1 MKVPKSLLLQQQYLD
16 TWENY
21 ILSKESKIYPT
32 WDYVVLTASNDFQA
46 KGYEH
51 QIQQRIDFLPKRT
64 KFITVPDEGN
74 QRVGSGG
81 ATLSVLR
88 KIKKLEGEFSGLRIL
103 VIHSGGDS
111 KRIPQYSA
119 LGKLFSP
126 VPRVLPDGRSSTLFD
141 EIIISMSSVATRIQ
155 EGMVLLSGDVLLLFN
170 PLKIDFSLS
179 DVGCLTFK
187 IPPEI
192 GKNHGVFLS
201 GKNGYVIKCL
211 QKRSVEVLRES
222 GAVDENGF
230 VDIDT
235 GAIIFSCKYMDVL
248 YSLIDTDEKYF
259 SIVNSKV
266 RLSLYIEF
274 LFPLGLQSTLEL
286 FLKEKP
292 EGEMCDELIEVRKKI
307 WDLIKENNFKLKQ
320 IKLSPSAMIHFGSIQ
335 EIMKLMNKDMDEYRD
350 IGWNNIINSSSDKIS
365 SYNSV
370 LTPGCQIEENV
381 YVELSYVHRKAKV
394 GKNSLLSFVEIN
406 DVVVPEEVVMHGL
419 KQNNGKIVC
428 RIFGVNDNP
437 KENKLFGKN
446 IEDLPFGLKGNLWE
460 AKLYPEC
467 DTMKEAVNNALNI
480 YNLVFDKNNYYN
492 INNTNNDNNATPMS
506 YLDEWKK
513 YNKKSLSSGFNDADS
528 EALIEWWNK
537 MTDLVKCGK
546 VERLIY
552 EKKNVENV
560 KGLFNTNK
568 LNNEQQ
574 NWIKAKLERGD
585 FGEKIRLL
593 YYMGVAI
600 GDDNLINQSFIEI
613 KNPIIEQ
620 ALTDNK
626 YNSSIKIV
634 KNKHKVSLPLRV
646 NFAGGWTDTPPYCIE
661 NGGKILNAPILLDGN
676 KPVEVRIEK
685 IKEKKIILESKD
697 LDERCEYT
705 DIKDIQDIDDP
716 FEPFSLQKA
725 ALLICGII
733 PKTGGDLEEILER
746 LGSGFVIHSEIIDTP
761 KGSGL
766 GNTSILAAACAKAI
780 LEFFGITFTE
790 NDLYN
795 DVLAIEQMMSTG
807 GGWQDQVGGVSK
819 GINLVTSEKGIKQN
833 IIKKKLNISPK
844 TMEQLK
850 QRFCLIYTGER
861 RLQRNLLKEV
871 VKRYIGNVGDNIRA
885 LDKIK
890 GLADEMTFALENGNI
905 DLFASLL
912 NCHLQ
917 YSKMIDSG
925 ATNGL
930 IEKIFEIVDDM
941 IDGKMVC
948 GAGGGGFL
956 QVILKKNVTKEMLH
970 NKLRGIFPDSEIDV
984 WECNIDF

>member
-21 ILSKESKIYPT
+21 ILAKESKIHPT
-32 WDYVVLTASNDFQA
+32 WDYVAITASNDFQA

-51 QIQQRIDFLPKRT
+51 QIQQRIEFLPKRT

-88 KIKKLEGEFSGLRIL
+88 KIKQLEGTFSGLRIL

-187 IPPEI
+187 IQPEI
-192 GKNHGVFLS
+192 GKNHGVFIS

-211 QKRSVEVLRES
+211 QKRSVEVLKAQ

-248 YSLIDTDEKYF
+248 YSLIDTDEKYLN
-259 SIVNSKV
+259 IVNSKV

-335 EIMKLMNKDMDEYRD
+335 EIMTLMNTGMDDYRD

-365 SYNSV
+365 SYNSI
-370 LTPGCQIEENV
+370 LTPGCRVGENS
-381 YVELSYVHRKAKV
+381 YIELSYVHRKAKV
-394 GKNSLLSFVEIN
+394 GKNSLLSFVEVN
-406 DVVVPEEVVMHGL
+406 DVTIPEDVVLHGL

-428 RIFGVNDNP
+428 RIFGIHDNP

-446 IEDLPFGLKGNLWE
+446 INELPFGLDGNLWE

-467 DTMKEAVNNALNI
+467 DTMKEAIDNALNI
-480 YNLVFDKNNYYN
+480 YNTSMNFV
-492 INNTNNDNNATPMS
+492 TPG
-506 YLDEWKK
+506 YVDEWKK
-513 YNKKSLSSGFNDADS
+513 YTKKSLSSGFNDADPES
-528 EALIEWWNK
+528 LIEWWNK

-560 KGLFNTNK
+560 KGLFDTNK
-568 LNNEQQ
+568 LNNDQQ
-574 NWIKAKLERGD
+574 SWLKAKLDRSD
-585 FGEKIRLL
+585 FSEKIRLL

-600 GDDNLINQSFIEI
+600 GDDNLINQSFSEV
-613 KNPIIEQ
+613 KNSIIEQ
-620 ALTDNK
+620 NLRDKK
-626 YNSSIKIV
+626 YDTSLRII

-646 NFAGGWTDTPPYCIE
+646 NFAGGWTDTPPYCME
-661 NGGKILNAPILLDGN
+661 NGGKILNCPILLDGSR
-676 KPVEVRIEK
+676 PVEVCIEK

-697 LDERCEYT
+697 LDEKCEYT
-705 DIKDIQDIDDP
+705 NIEDIQDVDDP

-733 PKTGGDLEEILER
+733 PRTGGNLDEILER
-746 LGSGFVIHSEIIDTP
+746 LGSGFVIHSEIVDTP

-766 GNTSILAAACAKAI
+766 GNTSILAAACTKAI
-780 LEFFGITFTE
+780 LEFFGIKFTE

-795 DVLAIEQMMSTG
+795 DVLAIEQIMGTG

-833 IIKKKLNISPK
+833 IVKRRLNISDN
-844 TMEQLK
+844 TMKQLK
-850 QRFCLIYTGER
+850 ERFCLIYTGER
-861 RLQRNLLKEV
+861 RLQRNLLKDV

-890 GLADEMTFALENGNI
+890 GLADEMAYALESDNI
-905 DLFASLL
+905 NLFASLL

-930 IEKIFEIVDDM
+930 IDKIFEIIDDM

>member
-21 ILSKESKIYPT
+21 ILAKESKIHPT
-32 WDYVVLTASNDFQA
+32 WDYVAITASNDFQA

-51 QIQQRIDFLPKRT
+51 QIQQRIEFLPKRT

-88 KIKKLEGEFSGLRIL
+88 KIKQLEGTFSGLRIL

-187 IPPEI
+187 IQPEI
-192 GKNHGVFLS
+192 GKNHGVFIS

-211 QKRSVEVLRES
+211 QKRSVEVLKAA

-248 YSLIDTDEKYF
+248 YSLIDTDEKYLN
-259 SIVNSKV
+259 IVNSKV

-335 EIMKLMNKDMDEYRD
+335 EIMTLMNTGMDDYRD

-365 SYNSV
+365 SYNSI
-370 LTPGCQIEENV
+370 LTPGCRVGENS

-394 GKNSLLSFVEIN
+394 GKNSLLSFVEVN
-406 DVVVPEEVVMHGL
+406 DVTIPEDVVLHGL

-428 RIFGVNDNP
+428 RIFGIHDNP

-446 IEDLPFGLKGNLWE
+446 INELPFGLDGNLWE

-467 DTMKEAVNNALNI
+467 DTMKEAIDNALNI
-480 YNLVFDKNNYYN
+480 YNTSMNFV
-492 INNTNNDNNATPMS
+492 TPG
-506 YLDEWKK
+506 YVDEWKK
-513 YNKKSLSSGFNDADS
+513 YTKKSLSSGFNDADPES
-528 EALIEWWNK
+528 LIEWWNK

-560 KGLFNTNK
+560 KGLFDTNK
-568 LNNEQQ
+568 LNNDQQ
-574 NWIKAKLERGD
+574 SWLKAKLDRSD
-585 FGEKIRLL
+585 FSEKIRLL

-600 GDDNLINQSFIEI
+600 GDDNLINQSFSEV
-613 KNPIIEQ
+613 KNSIIEQ
-620 ALTDNK
+620 NLRDKK
-626 YNSSIKIV
+626 YDTSLRII

-646 NFAGGWTDTPPYCIE
+646 NFAGGWTDTPPYCME
-661 NGGKILNAPILLDGN
+661 NGGKILNCPILLDGSR
-676 KPVEVRIEK
+676 PVEVCIEK

-697 LDERCEYT
+697 LDEKCEYT
-705 DIKDIQDIDDP
+705 NIEDIQDVDDP

-733 PKTGGDLEEILER
+733 PRNGGNLDEILER
-746 LGSGFVIHSEIIDTP
+746 LGSGFVIHSEIVDTP

-766 GNTSILAAACAKAI
+766 GNTSILAAACTKAI
-780 LEFFGITFTE
+780 LEFFGIKFTE

-795 DVLAIEQMMSTG
+795 DVLAIEQIMGTG

-833 IIKKKLNISPK
+833 IVKRRLNISDN
-844 TMEQLK
+844 TMKQLK
-850 QRFCLIYTGER
+850 ERFCLIYTGER
-861 RLQRNLLKEV
+861 RLQRNLLKDV

-890 GLADEMTFALENGNI
+890 GLADEMAYALESDNI
-905 DLFASLL
+905 NLFASLL

-930 IEKIFEIVDDM
+930 IDKIFEIIDDM

>member
-21 ILSKESKIYPT
+21 ILAKESKIHPT
-32 WDYVVLTASNDFQA
+32 WDYVAITASNDFQA

-51 QIQQRIDFLPKRT
+51 QIQQRIEFLPKRT

-88 KIKKLEGEFSGLRIL
+88 KIKQLEGTFSGLRIL

-192 GKNHGVFLS
+192 GKNHGVFVS
-201 GKNGYVIKCL
+201 GKNGYVKKCL
-211 QKRSVEVLRES
+211 QKRSVEVLKAA

-248 YSLIDTDEKYF
+248 YSLIDTDEKYLN
-259 SIVNSKV
+259 IVNSKV

-335 EIMKLMNKDMDEYRD
+335 EIMTLMNTGMDDYRD

-365 SYNSV
+365 SYNSI
-370 LTPGCQIEENV
+370 LTPGCRVGENS

-394 GKNSLLSFVEIN
+394 GKNSLLSFVEVN
-406 DVVVPEEVVMHGL
+406 DVTIPEDVVLHGL

-428 RIFGVNDNP
+428 RIFGIHDNP

-446 IEDLPFGLKGNLWE
+446 INELPFGLDGNLWE

-467 DTMKEAVNNALNI
+467 DTMKEAIDNALNI
-480 YNLVFDKNNYYN
+480 YNTSMNFV
-492 INNTNNDNNATPMS
+492 TPG
-506 YLDEWKK
+506 YVDEWKK
-513 YNKKSLSSGFNDADS
+513 YTKKSLSSGFNDADPES
-528 EALIEWWNK
+528 LIEWWNK

-560 KGLFNTNK
+560 KGLFDTNK
-568 LNNEQQ
+568 LNNDQQ
-574 NWIKAKLERGD
+574 SWLKAKLDRSD
-585 FGEKIRLL
+585 FSDKIRLL

-600 GDDNLINQSFIEI
+600 GDDNLINQSFSEV
-613 KNPIIEQ
+613 KNSIIEQ
-620 ALTDNK
+620 NLRDKK
-626 YNSSIKIV
+626 YDTSLRII

-646 NFAGGWTDTPPYCIE
+646 NFAGGWTDTPPYCME
-661 NGGKILNAPILLDGN
+661 NGGKILNCPILLDGSL
-676 KPVEVRIEK
+676 PVEVCIEK

-697 LDERCEYT
+697 LDEKCEYT
-705 DIKDIQDIDDP
+705 NIEDIQDVDDP

-733 PKTGGDLEEILER
+733 PRTGGNLDEILER
-746 LGSGFVIHSEIIDTP
+746 LGSGFVIHSEIVDTP

-766 GNTSILAAACAKAI
+766 GNTSILAAACTKAI
-780 LEFFGITFTE
+780 LEFFGIKFTE
-790 NDLYN
+790 NDLFN
-795 DVLAIEQMMSTG
+795 DVLAIEQIMGTG

-833 IIKKKLNISPK
+833 IVKRRLNISDN
-844 TMEQLK
+844 TMKQLK
-850 QRFCLIYTGER
+850 ERFCLIYTGER
-861 RLQRNLLKEV
+861 RLQRNLLKDV

-890 GLADEMTFALENGNI
+890 GLADEMAYALESDNI
-905 DLFASLL
+905 NLFASLL

-930 IEKIFEIVDDM
+930 IDKIFEIIDDM

>member
-16 TWENY
+16 TWDNY
-21 ILSKESKIYPT
+21 ILSKESKIHPT

-46 KGYEH
+46 KGYDQ
-51 QIQQRIDFLPKRT
+51 QIQERINFLPRRT

-81 ATLSVLR
+81 ATLSVIK
-88 KIKKLEGEFSGLRIL
+88 KIKELEGNFEGLRIL

-126 VPRVLPDGRSSTLFD
+126 VPRMLPDGRSSTLFD

-192 GKNHGVFLS
+192 GKNHGVFMS
-201 GKNGYVIKCL
+201 GKDGYVLKCL
-211 QKRSVEVLRES
+211 QKRSVETLKEV

-235 GAIIFSCKYMDVL
+235 GAIIFSVKYMEVL
-248 YSLIDTDEKYF
+248 YSLIDNEKKYF
-259 SIVNSKV
+259 DIVNSKV

-274 LFPLGLQSTLEL
+274 LFPLALDSTLEL

-307 WDLIKENNFKLKQ
+307 WNLIRENNFKLKQ
-320 IKLSPSAMIHFGSIQ
+320 IKLSPSAMIHFGSIP
-335 EIMKLMNKDMDEYRD
+335 EIMNLMNKEMDEYRD
-350 IGWNNIINSSSDKIS
+350 IGWNNIINSSSDKVS
-365 SYNSV
+365 SYNSI
-370 LTPGCQIEENV
+370 LTPGCTIDENV
-381 YVELSYVHRKAKV
+381 YVEISYVHKKAKI
-394 GKNSLLSFVEIN
+394 GKNVLLSFIEIKDQAIPDN
-406 DVVVPEEVVMHGL
+406 VVMHGL
-419 KQNNGKIVC
+419 KQKNGKIVC
-428 RIFGVNDNP
+428 RIFGINDNP
-437 KENKLFGKN
+437 KEDKLFGK
-446 IEDLPFGLKGNLWE
+446 DLSSLPFGLSGNLWN

-467 DTMKEAVNNALNI
+467 DTMQEAVSTALNI
-480 YNLVFDKNNYYN
+480 YNISCNEGNLE
-492 INNTNNDNNATPMS
+492 
-506 YLDEWKK
+506 EWKK

-528 EALIEWWNK
+528 YSLIEWERK
-537 MTDLVKCGK
+537 MSNLVKCGK
-546 VERLIY
+546 IERLIY
-552 EKKNVENV
+552 NKKNIENV
-560 KGLFNTNK
+560 KGLFDTNK
-568 LNNEQQ
+568 LDIEQE
-574 NWIKAKLERGD
+574 NWLEDKLQRVD
-585 FGEKIRLL
+585 FGKKIRLL
-593 YYMGVAI
+593 YYLGAAI
-600 GDDNLINQSFIEI
+600 NSEKLINRSFEEI
-613 KNPIIEQ
+613 KNAIIKEC
-620 ALTDNK
+620 LNGLV
-626 YNSSIKIV
+626 YNSSCKIV
-634 KNKHKVSLPLRV
+634 KEKHKVTLPLRV
-646 NFAGGWTDTPPYCIE
+646 NFAGGWTDTPPYCLE
-661 NGGKILNAPILLDGN
+661 KGGKVLNAPILLDGN
-676 KPVEVRIEK
+676 RPVEVCIHK

-697 LDERCEYT
+697 IDEKGEFT
-705 DIKDIQDIDDP
+705 SISQLQDVDDP

-725 ALLICGII
+725 CLLVCGII
-733 PKTGGDLEEILER
+733 PKEGGDLNEILGR
-746 LGSGFVIHSEIIDTP
+746 LGSGFSISSEIIDTP

-766 GNTSILAAACAKAI
+766 GNTSILAAACTKAV
-780 LEFFGITFTE
+780 LEFFGIKYNE
-790 NDLYN
+790 NELYN
-795 DVLAIEQMMSTG
+795 KVLAIEQIMTTG

-819 GINLVTSEKGIKQN
+819 GINLITSNAGMKQV
-833 IIKKKLNISPK
+833 ISKKKLNISNK
-844 TMEQLK
+844 TIEQLK
-850 QRFCLIYTGER
+850 NRFCLIYTGER
-861 RLQRNLLKEV
+861 RLSRNLLKEV

-890 GLADEMTFALENGNI
+890 ELADEMSFALESGNI

-925 ATNGL
+925 TTNGL
-930 IEKIFEIVDDM
+930 IEKIFDIIDDL

-956 QVILKKNVTKEMLH
+956 QVVLKKNATKEMLH
-970 NKLRGIFPDSEIDV
+970 NKLRGLFPDSEIDI
-984 WECNIDF
+984 WECSIDF

>member
-21 ILSKESKIYPT
+21 ILAKESKIHPT
-32 WDYVVLTASNDFQA
+32 WDYVAITASNDFQA

-51 QIQQRIDFLPKRT
+51 QIQQRIEFLPKRT

-88 KIKKLEGEFSGLRIL
+88 KIKQLEGTFSGLRIL

-187 IPPEI
+187 IQPEI
-192 GKNHGVFLS
+192 GKNHGVFIS

-211 QKRSVEVLRES
+211 QKRSVEVLKAA

-248 YSLIDTDEKYF
+248 YSLIDTDEKYLN
-259 SIVNSKV
+259 IVNSKV

-335 EIMKLMNKDMDEYRD
+335 EIMTLMNTGMDDYRD

-365 SYNSV
+365 SYNSI
-370 LTPGCQIEENV
+370 LTPGCRVGENS

-394 GKNSLLSFVEIN
+394 GKNSLLSFVEVN
-406 DVVVPEEVVMHGL
+406 DVTIPEDVVLHGL

-428 RIFGVNDNP
+428 RIFGIHDNP

-446 IEDLPFGLKGNLWE
+446 INELPFGLDGNLWE

-467 DTMKEAVNNALNI
+467 DTMKEAIDNALNI
-480 YNLVFDKNNYYN
+480 YNTSMNFV
-492 INNTNNDNNATPMS
+492 TPG
-506 YLDEWKK
+506 YVDEWKK
-513 YNKKSLSSGFNDADS
+513 YTKKSLSSGFNDADPES
-528 EALIEWWNK
+528 LIEWWNK

-560 KGLFNTNK
+560 KGLFDTNK
-568 LNNEQQ
+568 LNNDQQ
-574 NWIKAKLERGD
+574 SWLKAKLDRSD
-585 FGEKIRLL
+585 FSEKIRLL

-600 GDDNLINQSFIEI
+600 GDDNLINQSFSEV
-613 KNPIIEQ
+613 KNSIIEQ
-620 ALTDNK
+620 NLRDKK
-626 YNSSIKIV
+626 YDTSLRII

-646 NFAGGWTDTPPYCIE
+646 NFAGGWTDTPPYCME
-661 NGGKILNAPILLDGN
+661 NGGKILNCPILLDGSR
-676 KPVEVRIEK
+676 PVEVCIEK

-697 LDERCEYT
+697 LDEKCEYT
-705 DIKDIQDIDDP
+705 NIEDIQDVDDP

-733 PKTGGDLEEILER
+733 PRNGGNLDEILER
-746 LGSGFVIHSEIIDTP
+746 LGSGFVIHSEIVDTP

-766 GNTSILAAACAKAI
+766 GNTSILAAACTKAI
-780 LEFFGITFTE
+780 LEFFGIKFTE
-790 NDLYN
+790 NDLFN
-795 DVLAIEQMMSTG
+795 DVLAIEQIMGTG

-833 IIKKKLNISPK
+833 IVKRRLNISDN
-844 TMEQLK
+844 TMKQLK
-850 QRFCLIYTGER
+850 ERFCLIYTGER
-861 RLQRNLLKEV
+861 RLQRNLLKDV

-890 GLADEMTFALENGNI
+890 GLADEMAYARESDNI
-905 DLFASLL
+905 NLFASLL

-930 IEKIFEIVDDM
+930 IDKIFEIIDDM